1 MEALERRA
9 LVMLVVVALLFLR
22 AVDVFPSPT
31 WLVAVYIFGLACL
44 TAASVLL
51 VVAIAPAAY
60 VGRWDSERER
70 LMFLAFSLL
79 VADVVV
85 TALILRVQ
93 RIRDEHPRLGR
104 ITHRLQPSPWPGWP
118 SGVIPEHWVQWPG
131 ARQPRR
137 CLRSRGYSRRG

>member
-1 MEALERRA
+1 MEAFERRA

-22 AVDVFPSPT
+22 AAGVFLPSPT

-51 VVAIAPAAY
+51 VVVIAPAAY

-70 LMFLAFSLL
+70 LVFLAFSLL

-85 TALILRVQ
+85 TAVIFAYSAYETNARA
-93 RIRDEHPRLGR
+93 LG
-104 ITHRLQPSPWPGWP
+104 
-118 SGVIPEHWVQWPG
+118 
-131 ARQPRR
+131 A
-137 CLRSRGYSRRG
+137 